1 MTDLRT
7 RYTQA
12 GGILAADGIPLHFGN
27 VEGEYHTALN
37 DALLLDRSH
46 EGRIEITG
54 RDRFEILNRIS
65 TNNILNMRE
74 GEGRPTLLT
83 NANGR
88 ILERL
93 IAFNWKPDSLLILTG
108 PGRGDTVFRYLSQ
121 QIFFND
127 EANVRDL
134 STETYQFNL
143 HGPKTNA
150 IIAQVTDS
158 PLSDALFQ
166 GEHLPINGID
176 TFTSALKP
184 FSQQHRVLICAH
196 EDASAL
202 WQTLIETGQAEGL
215 RAGGGLTYNTLR
227 IRAGFPGTG
236 RELSPEYI
244 PLEVGL
250 WDEVSFNKGCYTGQ
264 EIIARME
271 SREKLAKTIVH
282 LTLDQAVNAPIEVY
296 SEGKKAG
303 VISSAVTSPDGEHF
317 GIGIIKPALTHTG
330 NTLTVGENG
339 TITATVGELIGTQPA
354 WVTANVVDQ
363 P

>member
-7 RYTQA
+7 RYTTA
-12 GGILAADGIPLHFGN
+12 GATLAADGIPLHFGDLAA
-27 VEGEYHTALN
+27 EYHAALD

-65 TNNILNMRE
+65 TNNILNMGENE
-74 GEGRPTLLT
+74 GKPTLLT

-108 PGRGDTVFRYLSQ
+108 PGRGDSVFRYLSQ

-127 EANVRDL
+127 EASVRNL
-134 STETYQFNL
+134 SAETYQFNL

-150 IIAQVTDS
+150 VIAQVVDS
-158 PLSDALFQ
+158 PLSDALFH
-166 GEHLPINGID
+166 GEHHTINGIN

-184 FSQQHRVLICAH
+184 FSQQHRVLICAR
-196 EDASAL
+196 EEASTL
-202 WQTLIETGQAEGL
+202 WQTIMETGKAEGL
-215 RAGGGLTYNTLR
+215 QAGGGLTYNTLR

-236 RELSPEYI
+236 RELSTDYI
-244 PLEVGL
+244 PLEIGL

-282 LTLDQAVNAPIEVY
+282 LTLNSAVNTPVEIY

-303 VISSAVTSPDGEHF
+303 IISSAVTSPDGEHF
-317 GIGIIKPALTHTG
+317 GIGIIKPALAQAG
-330 NTLTVGENG
+330 NTLTVGEQG
-339 TITATVGELIGTQPA
+339 TMTATVGDLIGTQPA
-354 WVTANVVDQ
+354 WVGANAVD
-363 P
+363 